1 MDDDAGVWVGRSL
14 GIDFGAGAEG
24 VDERNEA
31 GAGVCM
37 GSLEMGGGLGDR
49 VLEPELELGELGS
62 LGDGGY
68 EGVGGLSTMIA
79 GA

>member
-37 GSLEMGGGLGDR
+37 GSLVEGGGLGDR
-49 VLEPELELGELGS
+49 VLELEPGELGTM
-62 LGDGGY
+62 GD

>member
-14 GIDFGAGAEG
+14 GIGFGAGAEG

-49 VLEPELELGELGS
+49 VLELELELGELGA
-62 LGDGGY
+62 LGD
-68 EGVGGLSTMIA
+68 EGIGGLLMMMA

>member
-1 MDDDAGVWVGRSL
+1 MGRSL
-14 GIDFGAGAEG
+14 GIGFGAGAEG

-37 GSLEMGGGLGDR
+37 GSLEVRGGLGER
-49 VLEPELELGELGS
+49 VLELELELGELGPM
-62 LGDGGY
+62 GD

>member
-14 GIDFGAGAEG
+14 GIGFGAGAEG
-24 VDERNEA
+24 VERNEA

-37 GSLEMGGGLGDR
+37 GSLVEGGGLGDR
-49 VLEPELELGELGS
+49 VLELELGLGELGTM
-62 LGDGGY
+62 GD

>member
-14 GIDFGAGAEG
+14 GIGFGAGAEG

-37 GSLEMGGGLGDR
+37 GSLAGGLGDR
-49 VLEPELELGELGS
+49 VLELEPGELGTM
-62 LGDGGY
+62 GD